1 MESRATERGSMST
14 KEDLLNR
21 EREAWLALSTDGET
35 AARYYETELASDVLM
50 LLPGGLVID
59 EREEVV
65 DSMRGAPWDGFEISE
80 ARVLELGEEVAVVA
94 YRATAHRSGRG
105 YEALFNSTYVR
116 ENGLWRL
123 ALHQQ
128 TPV

>member
-1 MESRATERGSMST
+1 MST
-14 KEDLLNR
+14 RDDLLEL
-21 EREAWLALSTDGET
+21 ERDAWRALSADGET
-35 AARYYETELASDVLM
+35 AARHYERILAEEVLM

-59 EREEVV
+59 DREQVV
-65 DSMRGAPWDGFEISE
+65 DSMRGAPWDHFELADE
-80 ARVLELGEEVAVVA
+80 RVLELDDRTAVVA
-94 YRATAHRSGRG
+94 YRATAKRSDHD

-116 ENGLWRL
+116 ANGAWKL